1 MAGHIFLQNRDKI
14 NIKNSVNR
22 HGPCFDFLCG
32 LKFKFLLFWGKP
44 PGPSVLVFPVPRVSR
59 AKKNIVQLKSPP
71 F

>member
-1 MAGHIFLQNRDKI
+1 VADEPSEQG
-14 NIKNSVNR
+14 
-22 HGPCFDFLCG
+22 GG